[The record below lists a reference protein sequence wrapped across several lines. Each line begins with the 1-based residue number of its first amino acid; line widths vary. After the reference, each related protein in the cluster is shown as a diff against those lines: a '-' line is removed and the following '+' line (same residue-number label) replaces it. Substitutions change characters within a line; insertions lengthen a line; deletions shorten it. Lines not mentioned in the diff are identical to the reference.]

1 MYALYLASFLLGLL
15 FGVRAM
21 LVGVERSAP
30 ATSGTPSPAAPPAEP
45 RASLPLPLLAGFATV
60 FGVTGYLLARYSP
73 LGAVAQVVVAALLG
87 ALFAVGMATL
97 VLKWAIPS
105 AREEVVDERYLL
117 QGSPARVVRSIGVD
131 AAGAIEYDAGGT
143 RVVSEARSFDN
154 APIELG
160 TEVVIERVEAGVAY
174 VERWALVEQRL

>member
-1 MYALYLASFLLGLL
+1 MYALYLASFLFGLL

-21 LVGVERSAP
+21 LVGVERDSA
-30 ATSGTPSPAAPPAEP
+30 ASYPAAPAREL
-45 RASLPLPLLAGFATV
+45 RAALFPPLLAGFATV
-60 FGVTGYLLARYSP
+60 FGISGYLLARYSR
-73 LGAVAQVVVAALLG
+73 LGVGGQAGVAALLG
-87 ALFAVGMATL
+87 ALFSLAMATM

-117 QGSPARVVRSIGVD
+117 QGSPARVVRAIGAD
-131 AAGAIEYDAGGT
+131 APGAIEYDAGGA

-154 APIELG
+154 APIEPG
-160 TEVVIERVEAGVAY
+160 TEVVIERVEEGVAY

>member
-21 LVGVERSAP
+21 LVGVERAP
-30 ATSGTPSPAAPPAEP
+30 ADAPYPAAPAREL
-45 RASLPLPLLAGFATV
+45 RASLLLPLLAGFATV
-60 FGVTGYLLARYSP
+60 FGITGYLLARYSQ
-73 LGAVAQVVVAALLG
+73 LSVGAQVGVAAALG
-87 ALFAVGMATL
+87 ALFAVAMATL

-117 QGSPARVVRSIGVD
+117 QGSPARVVRAIGAD
-131 AAGAIEYDAGGT
+131 APGAVEYDAGGA

-154 APIELG
+154 SPIEPG

-174 VERWALVEQRL
+174 VERWALVEERL